1 MSRKNKFFSIGE
13 IAKFTGASI
22 KSLRYYEEIKILKPA
37 HTDDFS
43 GYRYYSFDQVYL
55 IDIIQFC
62 IELDIPLKEL
72 AGYIDKSE
80 TLDYSALL
88 AYGKKIAEK
97 KLKTI
102 QSGLRLIED
111 TQQKIAIAEKYY
123 QGQKMYSREIPQKFF
138 WVMPCKQSFEDADKF
153 ELAKPFIDLE
163 YNEDDFSDDM
173 YNLEYGYMCEYSLS
187 GIQRFFFIEM
197 PELPTKF
204 PAVHK
209 ANIKIIQ
216 DGSYFCKQSEDSR
229 IEQAPQIFRKQLE
242 NKTSFL
248 AIETE
253 VFLGKYKV
261 NKPINELRVI
271 GLKG

>member
-1 MSRKNKFFSIGE
+1 MGRKNKFFSIGE

-37 HTDDFS
+37 HIDDLS

-55 IDIIQFC
+55 IDLIQYC

-72 AGYIDKSE
+72 TRYIDKNE
-80 TLDYSALL
+80 TLDFSSLL
-88 AYGKKIAEK
+88 AYGKEIAQK

-123 QGQKMYSREIPQKFF
+123 QGQKMYSRKIPQKYF
-138 WVMPCKQSFEDADKF
+138 WVMPVKEPFEFRDFFEVLKPVLDATYSESDF
-153 ELAKPFIDLE
+153 FDINEYGTMLE
-163 YNEDDFSDDM
+163 YSP
-173 YNLEYGYMCEYSLS
+173 S
-187 GIQRFFFIEM
+187 GVQWYAFL
-197 PELPTKF
+197 ELPATKTE
-204 PAVHK
+204 
-209 ANIKIIQ
+209 NSIKIIP
-216 DGSYFCKQSEDSR
+216 GGTYFCKQGEESQ
-229 IEQAPQIFRKQLE
+229 IEQAPEIFRKQLK
-242 NKTSFL
+242 NKASFL

-261 NKPINELRVI
+261 NKPINELRII
-271 GLKG
+271 GV